1 MSNRRNFF
9 ARVAAAGAGLLAAQ
23 KVSAQGALP
32 IQTPDLPKLP
42 WRMVD
47 GAKEFRLTA
56 EVVRTEFIAGRAVD
70 GWGFNGSIPGPTIEV
85 NEGDR
90 VRVILENRLPE
101 MTAIHWHGLEAPM
114 EMEGSVGLGQDP
126 LPPGGSYTYEFTL
139 KQHGTLFYHSHF
151 SMQEMMGL
159 IGFLIVET
167 LG

>member
-23 KVSAQGALP
+23 KLSAQPAAVNLP

-47 GAKEFRLTA
+47 GVKEFRLTA

-85 NEGDR
+85 NEAGDG
-90 VRVILENRLPE
+90 VIVIGQATPDSPALEGFRRSGQI
-101 MTAIHWHGLEAPM
+101 A
-114 EMEGSVGLGQDP
+114 VKLGPKEYALSATVDEQAKVAKFFAAC
-126 LPPGGSYTYEFTL
+126 ER
-139 KQHGTLFYHSHF
+139 K
-151 SMQEMMGL
+151 
-159 IGFLIVET
+159 
-167 LG
+167 